1 MAVLAFQ
8 SWDCDYGVCA
18 FGVVCAG
25 TGECRLV
32 CSGRLCGKGLK
43 T

>member
-1 MAVLAFQ
+1 MAVLAFR

-18 FGVVCAG
+18 LGGACAG
-25 TGECRLV
+25 TGECRLG
-32 CSGRLCGKGLK
+32 CSGRLNGKGLK